1 MLRMGRQRKARPP
14 HGTAGLFPPLE
25 RRLLDRLQIHRRG
38 LAATVD
44 LELEL
49 DPVAFVEADHAGALD
64 RRNVDEGVGLA
75 VVAADEAEALHR
87 VEELD
92 RALGLFAGQLAL
104 RTAAAAA
111 GTIAIAAAAGAVAV
125 LAGRPLLHRHRIA
138 VDLEVGRGDPAAAVD
153 ERELERLAVG
163 EAGKPGLLD
172 RRDVDEHVLAA
183 IVADDEAEAL
193 LRVEELDHALA
204 LADDLRGH
212 SAASAAAA
220 AAEPAAAA
228 AAAEAATAAAAEPA
242 AATAVTAAAAPAAE

>member
-49 DPVAFVEADHAGALD
+49 DPVAFIEADHSGTLD
-64 RRNVDEGVGLA
+64 RRDVDEGVGLA

-104 RTAAAAA
+104 RPAAAA
-111 GTIAIAAAAGAVAV
+111 GPIAIAAAAGTVAI
-125 LAGRPLLHRHRIA
+125 LARGPLLHRHRLA
-138 VDLEVGRGDPAAAVD
+138 LDLEVGRGDPAAAVD
-153 ERELERLAVG
+153 ERELERLAVR
-163 EAGKPGLLD
+163 EA
-172 RRDVDEHVLAA
+172 
-183 IVADDEAEAL
+183 
-193 LRVEELDHALA
+193 
-204 LADDLRGH
+204 
-212 SAASAAAA
+212 
-220 AAEPAAAA
+220 
-228 AAAEAATAAAAEPA
+228 
-242 AATAVTAAAAPAAE
+242 